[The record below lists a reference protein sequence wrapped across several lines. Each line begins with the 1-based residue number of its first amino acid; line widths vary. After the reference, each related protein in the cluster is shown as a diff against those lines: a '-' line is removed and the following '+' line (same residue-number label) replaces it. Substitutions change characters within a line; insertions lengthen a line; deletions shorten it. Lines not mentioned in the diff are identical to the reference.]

1 MTERPDHARYQPTKR
16 PSRNHQQPLHP
27 NHWHSP
33 LRLEQQTFPAGL
45 PLDQRTLPNKDCRA
59 QAPHHKHRPLLHPYQ
74 RTQTLAHMTECRSLL
89 IPSTQQETYKSTTS
103 HQETSVTQ
111 ARFAPRSNAK
121 PSTLRLNLSRDFTK
135 SLNDYPSYLHT
146 SVLHIVRIYLDMTEQ
161 TGVLRL

>member
-74 RTQTLAHMTECRSLL
+74 RTQTLAHMTECRSQL
-89 IPSTQQETYKSTTS
+89 IPSTQQETYTSTTS

-111 ARFAPRSNAK
+111 ARFALTRSNPN
-121 PSTLRLNLSRDFTK
+121 PSALSLNLPGDCTAIQMP
-135 SLNDYPSYLHT
+135 YHHT
-146 SVLHIVRIYLDMTEQ
+146 VITLVL
-161 TGVLRL
+161 LRKDLT